1 MASDQIMDMS
11 ENKQRMLRG
20 ELYFAF
26 TEELVAGRLSITRY
40 PF

>member
-1 MASDQIMDMS
+1 MDMS

-26 TEELVAGRLSITRY
+26 TDELVAGQLPITRC